1 MSQSLGGRGIVPPFV
16 TVVMPTRNEHRTIE
30 AALRAVLQQDYPSDR
45 CEVIIADGMSDDGT
59 RDVIEA
65 LMESAGSDT
74 PHVTLIANV
83 SRTAPAGLNAALGR
97 AKGDVIV
104 RIDGHCEIQH
114 DYLSRCV
121 RLLDTTGAANVG
133 GAVVGSGD
141 GLRQRAFAR
150 ATRSPFGVGNAR
162 FRYASREG
170 WVDTVYLGAWRR
182 EIFELVGRF
191 DEELVRNQDDE
202 HNFRIVQSGERI
214 WFDPELQTRC
224 EVRSDFRSLWRQYF
238 DYGFY
243 KVRVIQKRRGVASLR
258 QIVPALFV
266 VALVS
271 TVVIGSA
278 TRRPK
283 VILAVVAPYG
293 ALNALAALHASH
305 DDPEALV
312 LVPVA
317 FLALHLAYGSGFLA
331 GIWAWRLISPS
342 KSS

>member
-1 MSQSLGGRGIVPPFV
+1 
-16 TVVMPTRNEHRTIE
+16 MPTRNEHRTIE
-30 AALRAVLQQDYPSDR
+30 AALRTVLQQDYPSDR

-59 RDVIEA
+59 REVIEA
-65 LMESAGSDT
+65 LIDIAGPDA
-74 PHVTLIANV
+74 PHVTLIANS
-83 SRTAPAGLNAALGR
+83 SRTAPAGLNAALDR

-104 RIDGHCEIQH
+104 RIDGHCEVQP

-121 RLLDTTGAANVG
+121 HLLDTTGAANVG
-133 GAVVGSGD
+133 GTPIGSGD
-141 GLRQRAFAR
+141 GVRQRAFAR

-162 FRYASREG
+162 FRYASRGG

-182 EIFELVGRF
+182 EVFELVGRF

-202 HNFRIVQSGERI
+202 HNFRIVQTGGRI
-214 WFDPELQTRC
+214 WFDPELRTRC
-224 EVRSDFRSLWRQYF
+224 EVRKDFRSLWRQYF

-243 KVRVIQKRRGVASLR
+243 KVRVIQKRRGVASWR

-283 VILAVVAPYG
+283 VFLVLVAPYS
-293 ALNALAALHASH
+293 ALNALAALQAAH

-312 LVPVA
+312 LVPLA

-331 GIWAWRLISPS
+331 GIRTWRRISRS
-342 KSS
+342 TSR